1 MQTSLT
7 DCLILWHQK
16 THLLSPKK
24 KKGIFLSSKQAL
36 SPLFKSLQSFS
47 TFCWVGCWWDR
58 QIGGNQIASMCVVMG
73 LSNKKALWHGAQ
85 PAAAAA
91 ASLNPLVRGR
101 RGADTGPP
109 RSAAPLRRPS
119 RPLSIRRRRRRA
131 AQNLDHLP
139 WSAHLGTPYHTD
151 LLALTDPLPPPPLDA
166 QTERWKILLCPAESR
181 RQQQTRAA
189 PRNQSL
195 EACKQARDRSRTLE
209 ATLEYQD
216 SLTAANTI

>member
-1 MQTSLT
+1 M
-7 DCLILWHQK
+7 
-16 THLLSPKK
+16 
-24 KKGIFLSSKQAL
+24 SSKQAL

-151 LLALTDPLPPPPLDA
+151 LLALTDPLLPPPPFRCTDRKMENSLVPRGE
-166 QTERWKILLCPAESR
+166 QTPTTTTCCTGESISR
-181 RQQQTRAA
+181 SLQT
-189 PRNQSL
+189 S
-195 EACKQARDRSRTLE
+195 
-209 ATLEYQD
+209 
-216 SLTAANTI
+216 

>member
-1 MQTSLT
+1 MMQTSLT

-119 RPLSIRRRRRRA
+119 RPLSITRRRRRRA

-151 LLALTDPLPPPPLDA
+151 LLALTDPLLPPL
-166 QTERWKILLCPAESR
+166 PSMH
-181 RQQQTRAA
+181 RQKDGKFSCA
-189 PRNQSL
+189 PRRADANNKHVLHRGINLSKLANKL
-195 EACKQARDRSRTLE
+195 ETE
-209 ATLEYQD
+209 AVL
-216 SLTAANTI
+216 

>member
-16 THLLSPKK
+16 THFLSAKN
-24 KKGIFLSSKQAL
+24 KKGSSCQASKQAL

-151 LLALTDPLPPPPLDA
+151 LLALTDPLLPRP
-166 QTERWKILLCPAESR
+166 SMH
-181 RQQQTRAA
+181 RQKDGKFSCA
-189 PRNQSL
+189 PRRADANNKHVLHRGINLSKLANKL
-195 EACKQARDRSRTLE
+195 ETE
-209 ATLEYQD
+209 AVL
-216 SLTAANTI
+216 